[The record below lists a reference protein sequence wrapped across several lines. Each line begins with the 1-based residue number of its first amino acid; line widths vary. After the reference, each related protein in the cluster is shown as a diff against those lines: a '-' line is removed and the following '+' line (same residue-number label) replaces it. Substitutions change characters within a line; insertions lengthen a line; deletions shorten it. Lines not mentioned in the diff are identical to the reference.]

1 MFLEWIGFTFFLSL
15 SRIEKNISGKNRQND
30 DLRVEETKGQRTGG
44 IRWESHCSVFIKEAR
59 VYHGLME
66 ADNRGFAILK
76 VSTWFGH
83 ILATNQDC
91 GWTFHDLTNDTTEM
105 IVLLLLCNS
114 NYLLSIVRYYR
125 RQFVRGLYDRKA
137 SFHGYRRFARS
148 VIDRKS
154 IRIFFLVNNIV
165 NNNVRR

>member
-1 MFLEWIGFTFFLSL
+1 MYYELKTSILSKLVSLSLSLCLFL
-15 SRIEKNISGKNRQND
+15 SRIEKNISDKNKQND
-30 DLRVEETKGQRTGG
+30 DLRVEETKGQRTST

-83 ILATNQDC
+83 ILATNQDR
-91 GWTFHDLTNDTTEM
+91 GWTVHDLTNDTTEM

-114 NYLLSIVRYYR
+114 NYLLFIVRYYR
-125 RQFVRGLYDRKA
+125 R
-137 SFHGYRRFARS
+137 
-148 VIDRKS
+148 
-154 IRIFFLVNNIV
+154 
-165 NNNVRR
+165 